1 MQKLQADIEKE
12 RAKNKRCM
20 DALRTSKEKM
30 TTITREKAN
39 LEKELEEL
47 RAVAAG
53 EGGDRAEL
61 EQRLQAM
68 EADLVAAREAAS
80 KQQQQTAK
88 QQQQQKKESQSKGI
102 SGAPTETV
110 TASVKPTP
118 QPQQPARKVTAVQPT
133 RHAPQ
138 QATIREEE
146 GSHMTSTEGGGVM
159 SYEIM
164 FC

>member
-1 MQKLQADIEKE
+1 MQKLQVDIEKE

-88 QQQQQKKESQSKGI
+88 QQQQQKKESQSKGT
-102 SGAPTETV
+102 APTETV

-138 QATIREEE
+138 QATIREE
-146 GSHMTSTEGGGVM
+146 GPHMTSTAGWGGVM